1 MSHYV
6 LLKSS
11 FVSFSQVTMEAG
23 GLPLELW
30 RMILAYLHLPDLGRC
45 SLVCKAWYELTLSL
59 DSTRWRQLCLGC
71 TECRHPNW
79 PNQPDVEPESWREAF
94 KQHYLASKTWTKNA
108 LDLESSVCFSLFRR
122 KRERRTLSVGP
133 GHEFDSLGSALAM
146 ASLYDRIVLFP
157 GVYEEQGE
165 IILKVPVEI
174 VGHGKLGEVVLLA
187 SIDQH
192 CSTTRLCNLIFM
204 PAWFS
209 PIMYKVGVHIREM
222 LCEPDPRGLASSQR
236 ASMFA
241 RIPPIPM
248 YILLRRNQLRNQLRN
263 DQCHSKFCFIFVTAL
278 LENEVWTCSKDYLH
292 PCTSALP
299 T

>member
-1 MSHYV
+1 
-6 LLKSS
+6 
-11 FVSFSQVTMEAG
+11 MEAG

-45 SLVCKAWYELTLSL
+45 SLVCRAWYDLILSL

-122 KRERRTLSVGP
+122 RRERRTLSVGP

-174 VGHGKLGEVVLLA
+174 VGHGKLGEVALLA

-192 CSTTRLCNLIFM
+192 CSTTRLCNLVFM

-209 PIMYKVGVHIREM
+209 PFMFKVGVHIQIGG
-222 LCEPDPRGLASSQR
+222 LSSPDPGLWPLFSG
-236 ASMFA
+236 FA
-241 RIPPIPM
+241 TP
-248 YILLRRNQLRNQLRN
+248 
-263 DQCHSKFCFIFVTAL
+263 FCW
-278 LENEVWTCSKDYLH
+278 N
-292 PCTSALP
+292 
-299 T
+299 